1 MKTSGGDRVRVWPGD
16 VSTSSHEP
24 LFVLRSKSPW
34 FSASTIETNAYDQ
47 MSEMQVK
54 LVYREGEHVLY
65 LGDPSEHGA
74 IPVAYISH
82 QVDENYWGVRKH
94 KFAAEIAA
102 GMDVAFVAALMVL
115 VHDSKLRL
123 DAMARSR

>member
-24 LFVLRSKSPW
+24 LFVLRLKSPW
-34 FSASTIETNAYDQ
+34 FSASTIEAKAYDQ

-65 LGDPSEHGA
+65 LGDPSERGA

-82 QVDENYWGVRKH
+82 HVDENYWGVRKH
-94 KFAAEIAA
+94 KFSAEIAA
-102 GMDVAFVAALMVL
+102 GMDVAVAQES
-115 VHDSKLRL
+115 DPSGQP
-123 DAMARSR
+123 